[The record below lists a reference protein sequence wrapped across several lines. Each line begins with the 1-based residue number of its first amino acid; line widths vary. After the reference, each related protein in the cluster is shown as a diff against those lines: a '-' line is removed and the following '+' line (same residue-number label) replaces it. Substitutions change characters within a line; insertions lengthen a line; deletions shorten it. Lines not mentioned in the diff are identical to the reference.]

1 MKVNDVT
8 KYDELGYTAKTPRWA
23 TAYKFPP
30 EEVETILEDIFFT
43 VGRTGKITPNA
54 ALKPVFVAGSKIQ
67 NATLHNA
74 AFITDRDL
82 KIGDHVF
89 IRKAGDI
96 IPEVLRAVP
105 EKERVPKKIL

>member
-1 MKVNDVT
+1 MTLQSMTNLVIP
-8 KYDELGYTAKTPRWA
+8 AKTPRWA

-74 AFITDRDL
+74 ALSLIVT
-82 KIGDHVF
+82 
-89 IRKAGDI
+89 
-96 IPEVLRAVP
+96 
-105 EKERVPKKIL
+105 